1 MLEQDKE
8 EEEGVESCARHA
20 RHLSA
25 GGGGGVEGGKE
36 VAGVVRD
43 VRAGQGG
50 GGGGGKEEEGE
61 QVILYLVK
69 LSVLSKLWQCT
80 CDLAT

>member
-1 MLEQDKE
+1 M
-8 EEEGVESCARHA
+8 
-20 RHLSA
+20 
-25 GGGGGVEGGKE
+25 
-36 VAGVVRD
+36 VRV

-69 LSVLSKLWQCT
+69 LSVLSKLRQCT
-80 CDLAT
+80 RDVAT